1 MILSSGYLFAEGISG
16 GTPPI
21 SGNVIFEN
29 GVWNANRMKAGFA
42 LESNMYIVQNV
53 YSGIPFSQGSM
64 AITQGGFAQQIAADD
79 GACFVNYGTDHNLL
93 SVENGYIKHVGQ
105 WLSSDRD
112 GCEYFFPVNM
122 QKMSVEGYSK
132 MYVTLDYSQ
141 EGIPDPQAGQAG
153 FLYLYLH
160 YTSGNNLS
168 TLGYNTFTCSG
179 SPTLAE
185 ETHYITMDNDNGAPS
200 YIRIA
205 MSDGTYHIKK
215 IWFE

>member
-1 MILSSGYLFAEGISG
+1 MILSSAH
-16 GTPPI
+16 
-21 SGNVIFEN
+21 IFGKTIKAGPAPVLNNIIFDGEF
-29 GVWNANRMKAGFA
+29 NAARMKTGFELA
-42 LESNMYIVQNV
+42 NNLYIVQNI
-53 YSGIPFSQGSM
+53 YPGIPFSQGSM

-79 GACFVNYGTDHNLL
+79 GACFVNYGTDQNLL
-93 SVENGYIKHVGQ
+93 SLEDGYLKHIGR

-112 GCEYFFPVNM
+112 GCEYFMPVNM

-132 MYVTLDYSQ
+132 LYVTLDYSQ
-141 EGIPDPQAGQAG
+141 EGIPDPEVGQHG
-153 FLYLYLH
+153 FLGLYLH
-160 YTSGNNLS
+160 YTSGGNLP
-168 TLGYNTFTCSG
+168 TLGYDVFSCSG

-200 YIRIA
+200 YIRIS